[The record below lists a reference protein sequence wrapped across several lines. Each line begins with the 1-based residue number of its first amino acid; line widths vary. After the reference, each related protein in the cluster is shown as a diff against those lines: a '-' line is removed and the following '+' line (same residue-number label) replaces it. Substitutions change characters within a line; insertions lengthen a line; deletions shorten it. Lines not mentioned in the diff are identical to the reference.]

1 MNIKLT
7 KITVDDWILCI
18 FPTVA
23 TKQNFNMY
31 SEIKWEKSINKH
43 EKTTI
48 KLVNK
53 AIFSLFDR
61 CEMKTVYLT
70 ERYLWRDKR
79 ARYLK
84 TNSELN
90 IYCFQDTKM

>member
-1 MNIKLT
+1 
-7 KITVDDWILCI
+7 
-18 FPTVA
+18 
-23 TKQNFNMY
+23 MY

-53 AIFSLFDR
+53 AVFSLFDR

-70 ERYLWRDKR
+70 ESYLWRDKR